1 MRLSGLF
8 LTGRNGVTVVIKQS
22 DKFEK
27 LATNPLEDKFDAS
40 PAIVGKDLFLRGHEY
55 LYCIAEK

>member
-8 LTGRNGVTVVIKQS
+8 LTGRNGVTVVIQQS
-22 DKFEK
+22 DKLEK
-27 LATNPLEDKFDAS
+27 LVTNQLEDKFDAS
-40 PAIVGKDLFLRGHEY
+40 AAVVGKDLFLRGHEY

>member
-8 LTGRNGVTVVIKQS
+8 LTGRNGVTVVIQQS
-22 DKFEK
+22 DKLEK
-27 LATNPLEDKFDAS
+27 LVTNQLEDKFDAS
-40 PAIVGKDLFLRGHEY
+40 AAVVGKDLFLRGHEH